1 VDSELI
7 KNANKLL
14 PVAIM
19 AHNEEKVIE
28 KSIESIFHQESP
40 AGYSVKVIVVAN
52 GCVDRTEEIVREFEK
67 KNPDKVKLISMKE
80 KGKTKAINQAISF
93 FEDVTDT
100 SSTMP
105 YIIFLD
111 ADCEFI
117 GKEVFLD
124 FVKRFEETPELCAVG
139 ADCLP
144 DVFFNQRKD
153 IVAKIY
159 RAVYSFGKSLKMNS
173 LSGMCYAIRYDIL
186 RKIDFPDFQFAED
199 MFVSSR
205 LSGRFLKDKN
215 MQILFKTP
223 SNLQDEI
230 ERRTRQAISTQ
241 RYHEY
246 YAYLKGRGVKVKL
259 FEQSI
264 GNDYIWSGNTNG
276 EILKSWLRI
285 SGLQSKLLIIAYI
298 FIKKWANLKAYS
310 KMRKLKINAKEDY
323 WKVSR

>member
-1 VDSELI
+1 METKL
-7 KNANKLL
+7 KNNTHKLL
-14 PVAIM
+14 LVAIM

-28 KSIESIFHQESP
+28 KSIESILNQQSP
-40 AGYSVKVIVVAN
+40 SGYSVKVIVVAN
-52 GCVDRTEEIVREFEK
+52 GCVDRTEEIVGAIA
-67 KNPDKVKLISMKE
+67 KNNSDKIELISISE
-80 KGKTKAINQAISF
+80 KGKTRAINRAISF

-100 SSTMP
+100 SSTIP

-117 GKEVFLD
+117 GKEVLLD
-124 FVKRFEETPELCAVG
+124 FVRRFEETPELCAVG

-223 SNLQDEI
+223 SNLHDEI

-246 YAYLKGRGVKVKL
+246 YAYLKGNGVKVKL
-259 FEQSI
+259 FDQSI
-264 GNDYIWSGNTNG
+264 GDDYIWRGNTNG
-276 EILKSWLRI
+276 EILRSWLRV
-285 SGLQSKLLIIAYI
+285 SGLHSKLLIIAYVL
-298 FIKKWANLKAYS
+298 IKQWAKFRAYF